1 MTQAEACDVLHR
13 CGQGALYIV
22 AAFGPTPVPA
32 ATLLCLVIAIH
43 DGDTL
48 SIRCGTPGQYRVDR
62 VRLAAIDAP
71 EHSQPFGQRARQN
84 LARLCFRQ
92 QARITPVDRDRYG
105 RTVAHVHCQGENA
118 ARAQVQAGLAWVY
131 TPAAREHPQLVALQR
146 QARASGTG
154 LWSQP
159 RPQAP
164 WDYRRKHPR

>member
-1 MTQAEACDVLHR
+1 M
-13 CGQGALYIV
+13 
-22 AAFGPTPVPA
+22 PA

-48 SIRCGTPGQYRVDR
+48 SIRCGTPGQYRVER

-71 EHSQPFGQRARQN
+71 EHRQAFGQRARQN
-84 LARLCFRQ
+84 LAQLCFRQ
-92 QARITPVDRDRYG
+92 QARITPEGHDRYG

-146 QARASGTG
+146 QARASGRG

-164 WDYRRKHPR
+164 WDYRRKYPR

>member
-1 MTQAEACDVLHR
+1 M
-13 CGQGALYIV
+13 
-22 AAFGPTPVPA
+22 PA
-32 ATLLCLVIAIH
+32 AALLCLVIAIH

-48 SIRCGTPGQYRVDR
+48 SIRCGAPGQFRVER

-71 EHSQPFGQRARQN
+71 EHRQAFGQRARQN

-118 ARAQVQAGLAWVY
+118 APAQVRAGLAWVY
-131 TPAAREHPQLVALQR
+131 TPSAFEHPQLVALQR
-146 QARASGTG
+146 QARADGTG

-164 WDYRRKHPR
+164 WDYRRRHPR

>member
-1 MTQAEACDVLHR
+1 M
-13 CGQGALYIV
+13 
-22 AAFGPTPVPA
+22 
-32 ATLLCLVIAIH
+32 IAIH

-48 SIRCGTPGQYRVDR
+48 SIRCGTPGQYRVER

-71 EHSQPFGQRARQN
+71 EHRQAFGQRARQN

-105 RTVAHVHCQGENA
+105 RTVAHVQCRGEST
-118 ARAQVQAGLAWVY
+118 ARAQVRAGLAWVY

-146 QARASGTG
+146 QAQASGTG

-159 RPQAP
+159 RPLAP
-164 WDYRRKHPR
+164 WDYRRRYPR